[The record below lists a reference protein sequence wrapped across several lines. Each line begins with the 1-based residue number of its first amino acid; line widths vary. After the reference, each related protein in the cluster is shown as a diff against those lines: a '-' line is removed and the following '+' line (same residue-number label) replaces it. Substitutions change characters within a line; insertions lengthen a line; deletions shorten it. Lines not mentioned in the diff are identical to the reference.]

1 MTIEL
6 SVLNISDSD
15 RHVLQ
20 TVCMLI
26 FDYGL
31 ETKTK
36 RKKVRMILI

>member
-6 SVLNISDSD
+6 SVLNINDSD

-20 TVCMLI
+20 TVCMII

-31 ETKTK
+31 RQKQKE
-36 RKKVRMILI
+36 RK